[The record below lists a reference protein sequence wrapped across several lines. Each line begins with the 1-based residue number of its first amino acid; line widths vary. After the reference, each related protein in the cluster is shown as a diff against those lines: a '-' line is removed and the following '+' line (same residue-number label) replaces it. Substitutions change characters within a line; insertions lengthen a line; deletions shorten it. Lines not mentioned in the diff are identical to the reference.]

1 VKRALLAVL
10 GLLVALGAL
19 LYALTGTQAGL
30 HWIAERAAARLPEGS
45 RYGAIRGSVLGPVEI
60 DDLRLVAGDWLV
72 DVGHAR
78 VEWAPFALLHRHAH
92 LESVDASDV
101 RVERVT
107 VANAA
112 RAAAAPKLPVTVQ
125 IDALALERLDLVL
138 AAGAAP
144 LRIDA
149 IDLAAELGPSGIAV
163 RSLHARG
170 LGAQTEGEFSFGAT
184 TPLSARIAWSYA
196 PPGVAAL
203 AGELRASAQGD
214 LIALATDV
222 APPWGLRFE
231 GTLDPAQRRLQ
242 GQVSAD
248 ALALDALREDWPAL
262 TIRAIADVDGNLDAL
277 GAEVA
282 GSLQY
287 SDTAPVDL
295 TGTVVMDRERLTVT
309 HAKAR
314 AGAATFEGSGHAPL
328 RELFSSRG
336 LAAPLDVTLS
346 ALEVPLPHVGIV
358 RGEGHL
364 TGSYERHALT
374 GQGRLETRALAAGTW
389 KLAAHGERR
398 DLRIDDLTVAL
409 AGGTATAQGAV
420 DWSAAPDIALRA
432 QVRGF
437 DPGTL
442 WAGARGELDGDAE
455 LSFQSSARSFAV
467 TIDSLSGRL
476 RGRAVNGHG
485 AVRYAPGEWNIDAL
499 ELAAGDAR
507 LSANGTVA
515 SQAALR
521 WRVDV
526 PDLAAVL
533 PDGAGSLQG
542 SGRIAGTRTQP
553 LIEAELD
560 AEGVSMPGMSA
571 DRVEGQL
578 SVDLSGGSPVSVHVA
593 ADALAAGGRRFETL
607 RIEGTGP
614 LSAHTLDL
622 ALESAKTKAALQL
635 AGGWDG
641 ALWRGELSSFDV
653 EAPQVSRWT
662 LTEPAPLVLS
672 PQHVQL
678 ERACLHDEASTS
690 CMELA
695 WRARGPW
702 NLHATLADLP
712 LQVLGPVLPPALEY
726 DGRAAGEVDLRGEGD
741 QITVAEAELAFEPGS
756 IRQIEPP
763 QPLLAWREARAQAHL
778 VDDRVV
784 VSAKVE
790 IEGSGGLR
798 MQAAV
803 PASAAGHLMHAPLD
817 GSIEGTLT
825 DVPLISALLPD
836 LSGLRGE
843 TRVDL
848 RITGT
853 LAEPELYGD
862 ATFANGAAELPR
874 LGVKLSD
881 VAVGVHGDGRTLKLE
896 AHAQSGTGTLGLTGE
911 LTPGAQGMR
920 GNATISGRD
929 FRAIDLPDITADISP
944 DVEIALDGRNVRV
957 EGLVSVPRA
966 HVAPRELTGARR
978 ASSDAVVVG
987 EDIEESERTPWLLD
1001 AQLRFVL
1008 GADVTFQGFG
1018 LEADIGGS
1026 VVATDRPGVP
1036 TTGQGELRV
1045 NEGSYTA
1052 YGQKLDLDRGR
1063 LLFNGGPI
1071 DNPAL
1076 DARASRR
1083 IETQTVGVDA
1093 RGTLRKPELKIFSDP
1108 PLSQSDALAYLL
1120 IGRPV
1125 SEMSGGEQVQ
1135 LADASRQVGL
1145 SGAGMLASQV
1155 GRRIGLDEAGV
1166 ENAGDTERASFFIGK
1181 YLSPKL
1187 YVSYGLGLFTTFNT
1201 LRVRYAFT
1209 PRFSLQ
1215 AESGTEYSADML
1227 FNINP

>member
-1 VKRALLAVL
+1 M
-10 GLLVALGAL
+10 
-19 LYALTGTQAGL
+19 
-30 HWIAERAAARLPEGS
+30 
-45 RYGAIRGSVLGPVEI
+45 
-60 DDLRLVAGDWLV
+60 
-72 DVGHAR
+72 
-78 VEWAPFALLHRHAH
+78 F
-92 LESVDASDV
+92 
-101 RVERVT
+101 
-107 VANAA
+107 
-112 RAAAAPKLPVTVQ
+112 
-125 IDALALERLDLVL
+125 
-138 AAGAAP
+138 
-144 LRIDA
+144 
-149 IDLAAELGPSGIAV
+149 
-163 RSLHARG
+163 
-170 LGAQTEGEFSFGAT
+170 
-184 TPLSARIAWSYA
+184 
-196 PPGVAAL
+196 
-203 AGELRASAQGD
+203 
-214 LIALATDV
+214 
-222 APPWGLRFE
+222 
-231 GTLDPAQRRLQ
+231 
-242 GQVSAD
+242 
-248 ALALDALREDWPAL
+248 
-262 TIRAIADVDGNLDAL
+262 
-277 GAEVA
+277 
-282 GSLQY
+282 
-287 SDTAPVDL
+287 
-295 TGTVVMDRERLTVT
+295 
-309 HAKAR
+309 
-314 AGAATFEGSGHAPL
+314 
-328 RELFSSRG
+328 
-336 LAAPLDVTLS
+336 
-346 ALEVPLPHVGIV
+346 
-358 RGEGHL
+358 
-364 TGSYERHALT
+364 
-374 GQGRLETRALAAGTW
+374 
-389 KLAAHGERR
+389 
-398 DLRIDDLTVAL
+398 
-409 AGGTATAQGAV
+409 
-420 DWSAAPDIALRA
+420 
-432 QVRGF
+432 
-437 DPGTL
+437 
-442 WAGARGELDGDAE
+442 
-455 LSFQSSARSFAV
+455 
-467 TIDSLSGRL
+467 
-476 RGRAVNGHG
+476 
-485 AVRYAPGEWNIDAL
+485 
-499 ELAAGDAR
+499 
-507 LSANGTVA
+507 
-515 SQAALR
+515 
-521 WRVDV
+521 
-526 PDLAAVL
+526 
-533 PDGAGSLQG
+533 
-542 SGRIAGTRTQP
+542 
-553 LIEAELD
+553 
-560 AEGVSMPGMSA
+560 
-571 DRVEGQL
+571 
-578 SVDLSGGSPVSVHVA
+578 
-593 ADALAAGGRRFETL
+593 
-607 RIEGTGP
+607 
-614 LSAHTLDL
+614 
-622 ALESAKTKAALQL
+622 
-635 AGGWDG
+635 
-641 ALWRGELSSFDV
+641 
-653 EAPQVSRWT
+653 
-662 LTEPAPLVLS
+662 
-672 PQHVQL
+672 
-678 ERACLHDEASTS
+678 
-690 CMELA
+690 
-695 WRARGPW
+695 
-702 NLHATLADLP
+702 
-712 LQVLGPVLPPALEY
+712 
-726 DGRAAGEVDLRGEGD
+726 
-741 QITVAEAELAFEPGS
+741 
-756 IRQIEPP
+756 
-763 QPLLAWREARAQAHL
+763 
-778 VDDRVV
+778 
-784 VSAKVE
+784 
-790 IEGSGGLR
+790 
-798 MQAAV
+798 
-803 PASAAGHLMHAPLD
+803 
-817 GSIEGTLT
+817 
-825 DVPLISALLPD
+825 PLISALLPD